1 MIRLRFSVVIP
12 LYNKRAYIRRAV
24 DSVLAQTHREFEL
37 IVVDDGS
44 TDGSHEAL
52 ASVADQRCTLVRQQ
66 NAGAGAA
73 RNRGAGEARERW
85 VSFLDADDFWLP
97 EHLAETSR
105 LIQAFPGCGFVATG
119 FREVP
124 EAEADRVRLDAGRR
138 SNLRAVDY
146 LLEASREIG
155 RVNSSNVTIR
165 RASLLAVGGFGPFP
179 AGEDLDCW
187 ARLALREKA
196 ALSDR
201 LTAIYV
207 RGTGGVM
214 QQLEEL
220 QPTIPNVSARRL
232 EDISPSV
239 ASLCRA
245 IEAEPALARRRG
257 LHAYL
262 NARVFSCVYGSLYR
276 LDVPEARNYAKLLN
290 PPYGVTISAFR
301 LLLLLPPAWLTIA
314 LRAARNLND
323 TGKSLHG

>member
-1 MIRLRFSVVIP
+1 M
-12 LYNKRAYIRRAV
+12 

-37 IVVDDGS
+37 LVVDDGS

-52 ASVADQRCTLVRQQ
+52 ASVVDQRFTLVRQQ
-66 NAGAGAA
+66 NAGVGAA
-73 RNRGAGEARERW
+73 RNRGVREARERW

-105 LIQAFPGCGFVATG
+105 LIRAFPESGFVATG

-124 EAEADRVRLDAGRR
+124 EAEADRVRLDAEGR

-165 RASLLAVGGFGPFP
+165 RASLLAVGGFGPFR

-207 RGTGGVM
+207 RGTGGAM
-214 QQLEEL
+214 QQLEER
-220 QPTIPNVSARRL
+220 PSVPNAISPRL

-245 IEAEPALARRRG
+245 IEAEPALASRRG

-276 LDVPEARNYAKLLN
+276 VDVPEARNYAELLK
-290 PPYGVTISAFR
+290 PPYDATISAVR
-301 LLLLLPPAWLTIA
+301 LLLLLPSGWLTIG
-314 LRAARNLND
+314 LRAVRNLKNRRNQQ
-323 TGKSLHG
+323 TAARRTTA